1 MRGMMADHPSILSQ
15 AWTDILPPAP
25 PPAMSWWLAWS
36 GLVLLLLVVSVVFIL
51 WQQRPRQ
58 RALRVL
64 SRCNRQL
71 QTIPTDS
78 RRIAHVVH
86 RALLQGLNL
95 NPATL
100 INDTRARDRQWQ
112 TFYCRLQQCVF
123 QATPPGVD
131 ELISLIQQGRYW
143 LRHYPR

>member
-1 MRGMMADHPSILSQ
+1 MADHTSILSQ
-15 AWTDILPPAP
+15 TWTDILPLAAP
-25 PPAMSWWLAWS
+25 VPMSLW
-36 GLVLLLLVVSVVFIL
+36 LVLSGVVLLVLVVIVVFIL

-58 RALRVL
+58 RALRAL

-71 QTIPTDS
+71 QAVSADS
-78 RRIAHVVH
+78 RRIAHTLH

-100 INDTRARDRQWQ
+100 KNNPRASDRQWQ
-112 TFYCRLQQCVF
+112 TFYRRLQQCVF
-123 QATPPGVD
+123 QATPPAAD
-131 ELISLIQQGRYW
+131 ELIELIQQGRYW